1 LSRRA
6 LWPRA
11 RPSDVGRTAACKGEL
26 FIWSSNLWMAL
37 AVAEASGRL
46 VRLVR
51 RKVCPEPMAP
61 WPAWMRDLWLGPT
74 GRDHGEDGLIRLAAR
89 KYSRQLNC
97 ALSLAS
103 QVSG

>member
-1 LSRRA
+1 MRQELLHARVSGSPGARTCGWLLLWLRRH
-6 LWPRA
+6 
-11 RPSDVGRTAACKGEL
+11 GR
-26 FIWSSNLWMAL
+26 S
-37 AVAEASGRL
+37 
-46 VRLVR
+46 VR

-61 WPAWMRDLWLGPT
+61 WPAWMRDLWLGPA
-74 GRDHGEDGLIRLAAR
+74 GRDHGEDGLVRMAAR

>member
-1 LSRRA
+1 
-6 LWPRA
+6 
-11 RPSDVGRTAACKGEL
+11 
-26 FIWSSNLWMAL
+26 MAL

-61 WPAWMRDLWLGPT
+61 WPAWMRDLWLGPA
-74 GRDHGEDGLIRLAAR
+74 GRDHGEDGLIRMAAR